1 MLQPCIFLM
10 GPTASG
16 KTDLALFLSEQLP
29 CELISVDSALV
40 YRGMDIGTA
49 KPSADILTRF
59 PHHLVDIRDPSE
71 AYSAAQFCSDAHALI
86 QKIHAA
92 GRIPLFVGGTGLYF
106 RSLQQGLSDLP
117 SANPEVR
124 AELAAEAAALGWEK
138 MHQKLAKIDPI
149 AAQRIHPNDPQR
161 IQRAL
166 EVHAISGMNMT
177 EWFAQSQAN
186 AWQYPTIKIII
197 SPAEREVLHSRIA
210 TRFHAMLEQGFIEE
224 VQALYARADLNL
236 SLPSMRAVG
245 YRQVYLYLAGEL
257 PFSQVAEQGIIATRQ
272 LAKRQLT
279 WLRAE
284 KEAEWFDSQH
294 IDLAAN
300 VLKYLVHDPILS
312 ATLALNPTESSHT
325 ANNNLKNRNTENHHE

>member
-16 KTDLALFLSEQLP
+16 KTDLALFLSQHLP

-49 KPSADILTRF
+49 KPSADILARF
-59 PHHLVDIRDPSE
+59 PHHLLDIRDPSE
-71 AYSAAQFCSDAHALI
+71 AYSAAQFCKDAQALI
-86 QKIHAA
+86 QQIHAE
-92 GRIPLFVGGTGLYF
+92 GRIPLLVGGTGLYF

-117 SANPEVR
+117 SADPEVR
-124 AELAAEAAALGWEK
+124 AALAAEAEIVGWEN
-138 MHQKLAKIDPI
+138 MHQKLATIDPLT
-149 AAQRIHPNDPQR
+149 AQRIHPNDPQR

-166 EVHAISGMNMT
+166 EVYAISGLTMSA
-177 EWFAQSQAN
+177 WFERSHAT
-186 AWQYPTIKIII
+186 AWAYPTIKLII
-197 SPAEREVLHSRIA
+197 SPTAREVLHQRIA
-210 TRFHAMLEQGFIEE
+210 TRFHTMLAQGLIEE

-257 PFSQVAEQGIIATRQ
+257 PYSQLAEQGIIATRQ

-284 KEAEWFDSQH
+284 QDAVWFDSQQA
-294 IDLAAN
+294 DLAAN
-300 VLKYLVHDPILS
+300 VLKYLVHNPILS
-312 ATLALNPTESSHT
+312 ATLALNPTESS
-325 ANNNLKNRNTENHHE
+325 LRQIIS